1 MENTD
6 TRVNIFKVERCGVI
20 YYIYD
25 RKELPMFLK
34 VADCFRL
41 EPNYERVRS
50 MTLADAEH
58 EIINLYEHGEIVYQI
73 DISSDSTFQDE
84 LNSDKHTEW
93 KNFLIDKRILQDN
106 KLNVVKYEDGRI
118 DPFFAASIFI

>member
-1 MENTD
+1 MSDINYD
-6 TRVNIFKVERCGVI
+6 VNIYKENRSGVI
-20 YYIYD
+20 YYIYN

-41 EPNYERVRS
+41 EQNYEIVRD

-58 EIINLYEHGEIVYQI
+58 EIINLYEHGEIINSIELTNYPI
-73 DISSDSTFQDE
+73 FQDE

-93 KNFLIDKRILQDN
+93 KNFLIDKRILQNN
-106 KLNVVKYEDGRI
+106 KLNVVKYEDGYI
-118 DPFFAASIFI
+118 DPFFAASIFV